1 MNKHIK
7 ILAITAALF
16 ITPHAGAAPLEAGGW
31 YAGAGIG
38 MTRHDMMSKG
48 VADAAAVICPGT
60 ASCTTFTDTGAVGFG
75 LFGGFR
81 ANENLAFEIG
91 FMDLGTYEGDI
102 ITAGGG
108 TTLGVLYTAETEA
121 LSFSVVGFL
130 PVTTNKNGAV
140 IGKLGI
146 ARWEVD
152 LSAKAVV
159 CSGGIC
165 GTGAASDSE
174 SGTSILAGIGYEHR
188 FGRVGVRGIFEII
201 PKVGLDPYYDD
212 VKRLSVNVTGYF

>member
-7 ILAITAALF
+7 ILVLTAALF
-16 ITPHAGAAPLEAGGW
+16 ITPHAGAASLEGW
-31 YAGAGIG
+31 YAGAGPG
-38 MTRHDMMSKG
+38 VTSADMMSKG
-48 VADAAAVICPGT
+48 VDRTAAVICPGAT
-60 ASCTTFTDTGAVGFG
+60 SCNTSADTGAVGFG

-81 ANENLAFEIG
+81 VNENLAFEIG
-91 FMDLGTYEGDI
+91 FMDLGTYEGTI
-102 ITAGGG
+102 NAAGAGA
-108 TTLGVLYTAETEA
+108 TLGVLYTAETEA

-146 ARWEVD
+146 AKWKVD
-152 LSAKAVV
+152 LSGEAVFCILGSCV
-159 CSGGIC
+159 
-165 GTGAASDSE
+165 TDTASDSE
-174 SGTSILAGIGYEHR
+174 SGTSVLAGIGYEHR
-188 FGRVGVRGIFEII
+188 FGHVGVRGLFEVI